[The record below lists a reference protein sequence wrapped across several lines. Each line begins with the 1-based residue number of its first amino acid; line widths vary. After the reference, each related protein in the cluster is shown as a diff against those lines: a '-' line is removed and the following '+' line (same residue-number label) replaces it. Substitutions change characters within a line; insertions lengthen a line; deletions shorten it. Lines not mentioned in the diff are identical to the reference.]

1 MFVLFP
7 TMHYRMCLAK
17 WDDPVLNADN
27 STTSAALPRVRLR
40 FCFDVLALHLTPP
53 QQGVFFLL
61 LFGFWRHFLFHP
73 RQISNLEMYT
83 AAGSGIHIQ
92 RICRKGWS
100 HMVTPHNLNG
110 RILGRL
116 SPSELW
122 DTYETTGIPHN
133 FSWAAYF
140 KCSFICTFRIPWTH
154 PICRWTINI

>member
-1 MFVLFP
+1 MISIYIYYYISYVRNVCSFFNHAL
-7 TMHYRMCLAK
+7 YIRMCLAK

-27 STTSAALPRVRLR
+27 SATSAALPRVRLR

-53 QQGVFFLL
+53 QQGVFFCCR
-61 LFGFWRHFLFHP
+61 LFFWRHFLFHP

-100 HMVTPHNLNG
+100 HMVTSHNLNG

-133 FSWAAYF
+133 FS
-140 KCSFICTFRIPWTH
+140 
-154 PICRWTINI
+154 

>member
-1 MFVLFP
+1 
-7 TMHYRMCLAK
+7 
-17 WDDPVLNADN
+17 
-27 STTSAALPRVRLR
+27 
-40 FCFDVLALHLTPP
+40 
-53 QQGVFFLL
+53 VFFCCCLV
-61 LFGFWRHFLFHP
+61 FWRHFLFHP

-140 KCSFICTFRIPWTH
+140 KCSFICIFRIPWTH